1 MEENLIIDV
10 SGARVRKDVGS
21 AVQRMNAKADE
32 TERLFLSK
40 HQGRLQSSLNS
51 KTTAGHSKQKLPSQY
66 R

>member
-1 MEENLIIDV
+1 MEENLIMDV
-10 SGARVRKDVGS
+10 SGAWVRKDVGS

-51 KTTAGHSKQKLPSQY
+51 KTTTRHSKQKLPGQS